1 MSDFDPLSDFE
12 DIPEPTPVD
21 VDGTD
26 HVGRIHELVEH
37 LILAVHEAKTVPLS
51 GQVRLEREPLL
62 EYLEEVRDRL
72 PEELRVARWMIRE
85 RQSFIAR
92 TNEDADKIRAQ
103 AKKVLEQARETA
115 QELVSEHRIIEEAVQ
130 EANVLIRNA
139 EVQAQSTRL
148 RAEDLALTQLER
160 VDHLLTT
167 ALREVRGELAE
178 FREIRDPGPEP
189 QGT

>member
-1 MSDFDPLSDFE
+1 MSDFDPLEGFE
-12 DIPEPTPVD
+12 DIPEPAAVD
-21 VDGTD
+21 TADTD
-26 HVGRIHELVEH
+26 DVGRIHELVEH

-62 EYLEEVRDRL
+62 EYLEEIRDRL

-85 RQSFIAR
+85 RQSFIGR
-92 TNEDADKIRAQ
+92 TNEDAEQIRSQ

-115 QELVSEHRIIEEAVQ
+115 KELVSEHRIIEEAVQ

-139 EVQAQSTRL
+139 EVEAQSTRL

-160 VDHLLTT
+160 IDHVLTS
-167 ALREVRGELAE
+167 ALRDVRAELE
-178 FREIRDPGPEP
+178 QYREIRDPGPEP